1 MGDIQSLSLS
11 GGDTMNRAQAKK
23 LMEESFKRSTET
35 LNLMYLYRQAM
46 EANDQGK
53 LGELSEVIRRRDEGN
68 QAE

>member
-1 MGDIQSLSLS
+1 
-11 GGDTMNRAQAKK
+11 MNRAQAKK